1 MAEVVIIL
9 LVSTLVF
16 AIVARKLKVPEAIV
30 LVLAGVAIG
39 LVPGLPRIELDP
51 DYVFVIVLPPLL
63 HAQASVTSWKEF
75 KDHLHGISA
84 LAVGLTLFTTV
95 VVALAT
101 HLLVPGIPLPCA
113 FVLGAIVS
121 PPDAVSASA
130 VARALR
136 LPRRIVTVLEGESLV
151 NDATGLV
158 AYRFAVAA
166 VMTGAFSL
174 WGAGGNFVLMAA
186 GGIVMGLVLGWVVTR
201 LFEVLRDD
209 TIVIALSVAAP
220 YVTWYLAEQL
230 HLSPVLAA
238 VTGGIVIGARSPH
251 ALSANARLQGSGF
264 WNTLVF
270 LLNGVVF
277 TLIGLQLPRIIAN
290 SHGGEW
296 TRLVRD
302 GAIVFAATVV
312 ARLVW
317 IFPAAY
323 LPGFLFPGKRRRHV
337 RHPPWKNMVIL
348 SWAGMR
354 GVVSLAAALALPL
367 ELADGQ
373 PFPVRDRLIF
383 LAFCVVLGTLVV
395 QGLTLP
401 WVIRRLGIQGK
412 VHDEEEEER
421 AARLAAAHAALT
433 YVRVLQKSGLFFA
446 TSARVVAAEY
456 EDRICEIHHAQ
467 RVSEQE
473 KEDHA
478 AAEEAGD
485 EDSLMHIHGSAALR
499 RVALDAEH
507 DALVELHQQREL
519 GKELLLKLEREID
532 MAESRLPVTRM
543 PATFVKRSGA
553 KLVEPSATKRRAPA
567 AKSRA
572 ARTADGSLV
581 GATRR

>member
-9 LVSTLVF
+9 FVSTLVF

-30 LVLAGVAIG
+30 LVLAGVAVG

-84 LAVGLTLFTTV
+84 LAVGLVLFTTV
-95 VVALAT
+95 VVAFAT

-121 PPDAVSASA
+121 PPDTVSASA

-186 GGIVMGLVLGWVVTR
+186 GGIAIGLTIGWVVTR
-201 LFEVLRDD
+201 LFAMLRDD

-220 YVTWYLAEQL
+220 YVSWYLAERL
-230 HLSPVLAA
+230 HASAVLAA

-348 SWAGMR
+348 S
-354 GVVSLAAALALPL
+354 
-367 ELADGQ
+367 
-373 PFPVRDRLIF
+373 
-383 LAFCVVLGTLVV
+383 
-395 QGLTLP
+395 
-401 WVIRRLGIQGK
+401 
-412 VHDEEEEER
+412 
-421 AARLAAAHAALT
+421 
-433 YVRVLQKSGLFFA
+433 
-446 TSARVVAAEY
+446 
-456 EDRICEIHHAQ
+456 
-467 RVSEQE
+467 
-473 KEDHA
+473 
-478 AAEEAGD
+478 
-485 EDSLMHIHGSAALR
+485 
-499 RVALDAEH
+499 
-507 DALVELHQQREL
+507 
-519 GKELLLKLEREID
+519 
-532 MAESRLPVTRM
+532 
-543 PATFVKRSGA
+543 
-553 KLVEPSATKRRAPA
+553 
-567 AKSRA
+567 
-572 ARTADGSLV
+572 
-581 GATRR
+581 

>member
-9 LVSTLVF
+9 LVATLVF
-16 AIVARKLKVPEAIV
+16 AILARKLQVPEAIV

-84 LAVGLTLFTTV
+84 LAVGLVLFTTV

-101 HLLVPGIPLPCA
+101 HWLVPGIPLPCA

-186 GGIVMGLVLGWVVTR
+186 GGIAIGLTIGWVVTR
-201 LFEVLRDD
+201 LFTILRDD
-209 TIVIALSVAAP
+209 TIGIALSVAAP
-220 YVTWYLAEQL
+220 YVSWYLAERL
-230 HLSPVLAA
+230 HASPVLAA
-238 VTGGIVIGARSPH
+238 VSGGIVIGARSSH

-277 TLIGLQLPRIIAN
+277 TLLGLQLPRIIAS
-290 SHGGEW
+290 SHGGAW
-296 TRLVRD
+296 TSLVRD
-302 GAIVFAATVV
+302 GAIVFGATAL

-317 IFPAAY
+317 VFPAAY
-323 LPGFLFPGKRRRHV
+323 LPRFLFARRRRRHV
-337 RHPPWKNMVIL
+337 RHPPWKNMVVL
-348 SWAGMR
+348 GWAGMR

-367 ELADGQ
+367 VLPDGQ

-401 WVIRRLGIQGK
+401 WVIRRLGLEGAVQ
-412 VHDEEEEER
+412 EEAEEER
-421 AARLAAAHAALT
+421 EARLASAQAGLT

-446 TSARVVAAEY
+446 TSTRVVAAEY
-456 EDRICEIHHAQ
+456 EDRICELHHAT
-467 RVSEQE
+467 RMREQE
-473 KEDHA
+473 AESAANCDDDDGEDA
-478 AAEEAGD
+478 V
-485 EDSLMHIHGSAALR
+485 MHVHGSAALR
-499 RVALDAEH
+499 RVVLDAER
-507 DALVELHQQREL
+507 DALHDLHQRREL

-532 MAESRLPVTRM
+532 MAATRLPPTPM
-543 PATFVKRSGA
+543 PATFVTPAGVRPTATRALKR
-553 KLVEPSATKRRAPA
+553 KAPA
-567 AKSRA
+567 AA
-572 ARTADGSLV
+572 ARKTGKELS
-581 GATRR
+581 GAGRR

>member
-1 MAEVVIIL
+1 VAEVLIIL
-9 LVSTLVF
+9 LVATLVF
-16 AIVARKLKVPEAIV
+16 SIVARRLAVPEAIV

-39 LVPGLPRIELDP
+39 LVPGLPKIELDP
-51 DYVFVIVLPPLL
+51 NYVFVMVLPPLL

-84 LAVGLTLFTTV
+84 LAVGLVLFTTV

-101 HLLVPGIPLPCA
+101 HLLLPGVPLPCA

-136 LPRRIVTVLEGESLV
+136 LPRKIITVLEGESLV

-166 VMTGAFSL
+166 VMTGTFSL
-174 WGAGGNFVLMAA
+174 WSAGGQFVLMAS
-186 GGIVMGLVLGWVVTR
+186 GGVALGLLLGFVVTR
-201 LFEVLRDD
+201 LFAKVADD

-220 YVTWYLAEQL
+220 YVSWYLAERL
-230 HLSPVLAA
+230 HVSAVLAA
-238 VTGGIVIGARSPH
+238 VTGGIVIGARSQ

-277 TLIGLQLPRIIAN
+277 TLIGLQLPRIIAR
-290 SHGGEW
+290 SHGGDPIG
-296 TRLVRD
+296 LVRD
-302 GAIVFAATVV
+302 GSIVFAATVV

-323 LPGFLFPGKRRRHV
+323 LPGFFFPRKRRRHA

-367 ELADGQ
+367 TLPGEV

-401 WVIRRLGIQGK
+401 WVIRRLGIQGA
-412 VHDEEEEER
+412 VGEEEEEER
-421 AARLAAAHAALT
+421 AARLAAAQAGLT

-446 TSARVVAAEY
+446 TSTRVVAAEY
-456 EDRICEIHHAQ
+456 EDRLCEMNHAC
-467 RVSEQE
+467 RVREQE
-473 KEDHA
+473 SEGGGPDPNDGNGDGD
-478 AAEEAGD
+478 GD
-485 EDSLMHIHGSAALR
+485 EDALMHVHGSAALR

-507 DALVELHQQREL
+507 DALVELHQRREL
-519 GKELLLKLEREID
+519 GKELLLKLERELD
-532 MAESRLPVTRM
+532 LAESRLPATRM
-543 PATFVKRSGA
+543 PATFVKGA
-553 KLVEPSATKRRAPA
+553 GAGPRRARVAAKKRRPA
-567 AKSRA
+567 A
-572 ARTADGSLV
+572 AREPV
-581 GATRR
+581 GASRR